1 METQLM
7 EKIREAQKLYY
18 AVPAAERRTF
28 GEPLDEEC
36 PHTVVKYSVC
46 WVSPE
51 HHDGAVLVGSSIN

>member
-7 EKIREAQKLYY
+7 EKIREAQKVYY

-28 GEPLDEEC
+28 GEPLDGEC

-51 HHDGAVLVGSSIN
+51 LDAGGSLAGSSRN